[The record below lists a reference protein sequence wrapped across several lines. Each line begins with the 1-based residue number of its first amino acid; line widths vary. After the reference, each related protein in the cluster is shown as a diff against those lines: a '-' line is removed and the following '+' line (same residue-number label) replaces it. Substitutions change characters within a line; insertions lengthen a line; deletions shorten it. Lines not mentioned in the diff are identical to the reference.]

1 MSRKPIINT
10 IDLNLLKV
18 LHAIAFTGQITA
30 AGDMI
35 GLSQPA
41 ISHAL
46 KRLRGILDDELFV
59 RSGKSL
65 QMTDTCER
73 LMPSVRRIVLEC
85 ERVFT
90 HSTIFDPTIS
100 ETSFRIGMNDYFSVV
115 LMPPL
120 VERLG
125 LIAPQVKLQIVHMPR
140 NLGPS
145 QSTKRSPVQTALDE
159 GDIDIAVMTAD
170 RFPVRFACEPLFT
183 EERVFITSKDNPANE
198 SEMTLEKILTMGH
211 VKITSD
217 PDRRGWIDEKLDG
230 LKLSR
235 HVVATV
241 PHFSAAVAIVS
252 KTHLIAVLPKSVAL
266 IFKDAFALSIHKS
279 PFLNSQQSTSLI
291 SVRSRHKELPMQ
303 WVMNEIK
310 NVVGRND

>member
-1 MSRKPIINT
+1 MSRKSIINS

-18 LHAIAFTGQITA
+18 LHAIALTGQITA

-73 LMPSVRRIVLEC
+73 LMPSVKRIVLEC

-90 HSTIFDPTIS
+90 HSTDFDPAVS
-100 ETSFRIGMNDYFSVV
+100 DTSFRIGMNDYFSVV

-120 VERLG
+120 VEQLG
-125 LIAPQVKLQIVHMPR
+125 MIAPHVKLQIVHMPR

-170 RFPVRFACEPLFT
+170 RFPARFACEPLFT
-183 EERVFITSKDNPANE
+183 EERVFITSKDNPANC
-198 SEMTLEKILTMGH
+198 SEMALEHVLKMGH

-217 PDRRGWIDEKLDG
+217 PDRRGWIDEKLDT
-230 LKLSR
+230 LKLTR
-235 HVVATV
+235 HVVASV

-252 KTHLIAVLPKSVAL
+252 KTHLIAVLPKSVAMM
-266 IFKDAFALSIHKS
+266 FKDTFSLTIHQS
-279 PFLNSQQSTSLI
+279 RFLHSQQSTSLI
-291 SVRSRHKELPMQ
+291 SVRSRHKEAAMQ
-303 WVMNEIK
+303 WVMSQIK
-310 NVVGRND
+310 DVVRRSG